1 MILPGEEL
9 LLVIIVRPPGQYRAD
24 VDALASNLAH
34 HVVRQYSLSR
44 ILVVTA
50 TGGMN
55 VVVSR
60 IPAGHRRIDP
70 SFESE
75 FNLRWPF
82 RVHCEVLPFCKVLRA
97 SRVRHCVL
105 PLRKG
110 HVLTIRPVDL
120 WLEEEIWSKTLR
132 RIRVKASLS
141 IANDERTCA
150 RPPVFAAH
158 TTDYATGRTGGEQNW
173 HVITKADIL
182 SPLSHIQA

>member
-1 MILPGEEL
+1 MPGEEL
-9 LLVIIVRPPGQYRAD
+9 LLVIIIRTPGQYRAD
-24 VDALASNLAH
+24 VDALAANLTH

-82 RVHCEVLPFCKVLRA
+82 RVYCEVLLFCKVLRA

-105 PLRKG
+105 PFRKG

-120 WLEEEIWSKTLR
+120 WLEEEIRSKAL
-132 RIRVKASLS
+132 
-141 IANDERTCA
+141 
-150 RPPVFAAH
+150 
-158 TTDYATGRTGGEQNW
+158 
-173 HVITKADIL
+173 
-182 SPLSHIQA
+182 